1 MEAQISTSEVFKITE
16 EIELL
21 LQQFI
26 RCSKD
31 GVFDKEKPYEDL
43 CESCSYEREKILE
56 LVETYQQ
63 ASYLTTSH

>member
-1 MEAQISTSEVFKITE
+1 MKAQISTLEVFKITE

-43 CESCSYEREKILE
+43 CESCSYERTKILE
-56 LVETYQQ
+56 LVEQ

>member
-1 MEAQISTSEVFKITE
+1 MESQTSAVELSKITE

-21 LQQFI
+21 LLQFI

-31 GVFDKEKPYEDL
+31 GVFNKENPYEDL

-56 LVETYQQ
+56 LVGTSQK
-63 ASYLTTSH
+63 ASQLI